1 MNNNFNIKREFIKI
15 LNSRQLTKE
24 QFESEIVNLICSI
37 NNDDFNLLLNLIDD
51 LKSNPEKFGLE
62 EYELNNRY
70 NLADGSWHYQNDLA
84 LTKLIFDNKLFEKIN
99 NLDNNEE
106 KINLI
111 NKVFE
116 LANNVKDIRGHCVKF
131 LVENIAPKVFSNFD
145 NDVRSFILTNIINT
159 IDMDRDPETVDMS
172 IGSLFENI
180 YKFNFDRQGLIDFTN
195 SILKTVMNDLDC
207 DFSNTVESIERVL
220 NERGIEIN
228 EVGNFAKLYAAQN
241 NCFVSNGC
249 IFIEGEI
256 LGSFLQNV
264 SLISV
269 IDIKNTP
276 IYNAAINFDKA
287 YEGFL
292 KNSIE
297 REMLESTKRA
307 FFNEL
312 LNADN
317 ETKKDLLSGIIYKD
331 LKVVWFVKDNKG
343 RIHNLNEELEER
355 REIDLF
361 MIINALEQRQTNQE
375 NMQEESEYED
385 IVAMPVNTQPRVFAS
400 DEEKALEE
408 QLHNERMNF
417 IKSVSKSYNKR
428 KARVAKSKRILNKPR
443 LKTSRRLNGNRKA
456 KDNSRYL

>member
-131 LVENIAPKVFSNFD
+131 LAENITPEVFNNF
-145 NDVRSFILTNIINT
+145 NHDVRSCILTNIINT
-159 IDMDRDPETVDMS
+159 IDMDRNPETVDMS
-172 IGSLFENI
+172 IGLLFENI

-195 SILKTVMNDLDC
+195 SILETVMSDLDC

-228 EVGNFAKLYAAQN
+228 EVGNFAKLYVAQN
-241 NCFVSNGC
+241 DCFVSNGC

-317 ETKKDLLSGIIYKD
+317 KIKESLLDGIVYKD
-331 LKVVWFVKDNKG
+331 LKIVWFVKDNKG
-343 RIHNLNEELEER
+343 RINNLNEELEER

-361 MIINALEQRQTNQE
+361 MIINALGQRQTNQE
-375 NMQEESEYED
+375 NMQEQSEYED
-385 IVAMPVNTQPRVFAS
+385 VVAMPVNTQPRVFAS